1 MHKPYFD
8 SRYPLVMASMN
19 GVSTLPL
26 ALACWQAGVF
36 PSLVTPFRNTD
47 FRTTMSP
54 EDRRDAIN
62 HNLTEFKKV
71 TGHCDVIVGLMY
83 GELEDAETMQLI
95 VDHHVSHVELFSS
108 AGLTLQHNPM
118 RDKYQKLYEPWF
130 TKKLKTYGSIR
141 FMERCR
147 QLTDSNPGTAIGVR
161 GTHAGGGTNAELTT
175 REMFDQQRQLTPD
188 AVIIP
193 YGGIGTPEQVAYYVN
208 AGATAVGIG
217 TLFAACA
224 ESSLS
229 LETKNAMIVASA
241 DNIIRLPDTRQNILP
256 LGALTDIVD
265 SQSQSVANRDSSL
278 YAGIRGD
285 GTVGHIYAGHGI
297 KHVTTVRTVQ
307 QTVEYLTSHLI

>member
-1 MHKPYFD
+1 MHKSYFN
-8 SRYPLVMASMN
+8 SQYPLVMASMN

-54 EDRRDAIN
+54 EDRRDAI
-62 HNLTEFKKV
+62 HYDLTEFKKV

-83 GELEDAETMQLI
+83 GELEDAKTMQLM
-95 VDHHVSHVELFSS
+95 VDHGVSHVELFSS
-108 AGLTLQHNPM
+108 AGQTYQHNPM
-118 RDKYQKLYEPWF
+118 RDKYQTLYEPWF
-130 TKKLKTYGSIR
+130 AKKLKSYGSIR

-147 QLTDSNPGTAIGVR
+147 ELKNFDPGTVMGVR
-161 GTHAGGGTNAELTT
+161 GRDAGGGTNPELTT

-188 AVIIP
+188 AVIVP
-193 YGGIGTPEQVAYYVN
+193 YGGVGTPEQVAYYIT
-208 AGATAVGIG
+208 AGAAAVGIG

-224 ESSLS
+224 ESALS
-229 LETKNAMIVASA
+229 TETKQAMISASK
-241 DNIIRLPDTRQNILP
+241 DNLARMPDTGQSMLP
-256 LGALTDIVD
+256 LGKFDDIVR

-285 GTVGHIYAGHGI
+285 GTVGHIYAGHAI
-297 KHVTTVRTVQ
+297 EHVTTIRTVQ
-307 QTVEYLTSHLI
+307 QTVEYLTSQLI